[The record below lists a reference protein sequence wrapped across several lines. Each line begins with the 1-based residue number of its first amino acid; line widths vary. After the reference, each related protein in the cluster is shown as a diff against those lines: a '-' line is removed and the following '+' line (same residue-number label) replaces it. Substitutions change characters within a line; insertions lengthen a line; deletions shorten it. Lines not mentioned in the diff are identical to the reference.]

1 MNKGTEIGEVR
12 GLGSAH
18 HGAGHWLLMQATS
31 AGALI
36 TCAYLVISFLL
47 LPDLSY
53 ETVSGWLTHLGPS
66 FALAL
71 LIVAVFWHARLGLQ
85 VMIED
90 YVDHPGRRF
99 AALLTL
105 NLAAF
110 AGAAFGLICLARIVI
125 EAAGQAA
132 TKAAAAQA
140 MQAIQGMMQG
150 GGGM

>member
-1 MNKGTEIGEVR
+1 MRRETSLGQGGLKGSSIGQVR

-36 TCAYLVISFLL
+36 TCAYLVFSFLL

-53 ETVSGWLTHLGPS
+53 PTVSSWMKGLGPT

-90 YVDHPGRRF
+90 YVEDGGRRF
-99 AALLTL
+99 AALLVL

-110 AGAAFGLICLARIVI
+110 AGAAFGLLCLIRI
-125 EAAGQAA
+125 GLGG
-132 TKAAAAQA
+132 AAA
-140 MQAIQGMMQG
+140 
-150 GGGM
+150 

>member
-1 MNKGTEIGEVR
+1 MTEDGLNKGTEIGEVR

-18 HGAGHWLLMQATS
+18 HGAGHWVLMQATS

-36 TCAYLVISFLL
+36 TCAYLAISFLL

-53 ETVSGWLTHLGPS
+53 ATVSGWLQGLGPS

-71 LIVAVFWHARLGLQ
+71 LIVAVFWHSRLGLQ
-85 VMIED
+85 VLIED

-99 AALLTL
+99 AALLVV

-110 AGAAFGLICLARIVI
+110 AGAAFGLLCLIRIALGV
-125 EAAGQAA
+125 AA
-132 TKAAAAQA
+132 
-140 MQAIQGMMQG
+140 
-150 GGGM
+150 

>member
-1 MNKGTEIGEVR
+1 MSKGTEIGEVR

-18 HGAGHWLLMQATS
+18 HGAGHWVLMQATS

-53 ETVSGWLTHLGPS
+53 GTVTGWLRGLGPS

-85 VMIED
+85 VLVED
-90 YVDHPGRRF
+90 YVHTPGTRF
-99 AALLTL
+99 ATLLVI

-110 AGAAFGLICLARIVI
+110 AGAAFGLLCLIRI
-125 EAAGQAA
+125 ALG
-132 TKAAAAQA
+132 AAA
-140 MQAIQGMMQG
+140 
-150 GGGM
+150 

>member
-1 MNKGTEIGEVR
+1 MGGEMNKGTEIGEVR

-18 HGAGHWLLMQATS
+18 HGAGHWVLMQATS

-53 ETVSGWLTHLGPS
+53 ETLASWLRSLGPS

-71 LIVAVFWHARLGLQ
+71 LIVAVFWHSRLGLQ
-85 VMIED
+85 VLIED

-99 AALLTL
+99 AALLVV

-110 AGAAFGLICLARIVI
+110 AGAAFGLLCLIRIALGV
-125 EAAGQAA
+125 AA
-132 TKAAAAQA
+132 
-140 MQAIQGMMQG
+140 
-150 GGGM
+150 

>member
-1 MNKGTEIGEVR
+1 MGDGLNKGTEIGEVR

-18 HGAGHWLLMQATS
+18 HGAGHWVLMQATS

-53 ETVSGWLTHLGPS
+53 ATVTGWLKGLGPS

-71 LIVAVFWHARLGLQ
+71 LIVAVFWHSRLGLQ
-85 VMIED
+85 VLVED
-90 YVDHPGRRF
+90 YVEHSGKRF
-99 AALLTL
+99 ATMLVI

-110 AGAAFGLICLARIVI
+110 AGAAFGLLCLIRIAV
-125 EAAGQAA
+125 G
-132 TKAAAAQA
+132 AAA
-140 MQAIQGMMQG
+140 
-150 GGGM
+150 

>member
-1 MNKGTEIGEVR
+1 MDKVKGTAIGAVR

-36 TCAYLVISFLL
+36 TCAYLVFTFLF

-53 ETVSGWLTHLGPS
+53 GTVTNWLGGLGPT
-66 FALAL
+66 FAIAL

-85 VMIED
+85 VMVED

-99 AALLTL
+99 AVLLVL

-110 AGAAFGLICLARIVI
+110 AGAAFGLLCLIRIG
-125 EAAGQAA
+125 AGA
-132 TKAAAAQA
+132 
-140 MQAIQGMMQG
+140 
-150 GGGM
+150 